1 MTFDARPIA
10 SGLAGLGTRSCNA
23 VADTPRGRWYADA
36 MPPEPSHPKPA
47 VADRFAPTRWSM
59 VVAAAG
65 GDSTN
70 ARKALEHL
78 CETYWYP
85 LYAFVRREGHRADDA
100 QDLTQEFFA
109 RLLEK
114 NWLDAVDREK
124 GKFRSFLLAAM
135 RHFLANEWDRTN
147 RLKRGGGQALL
158 SLDAES
164 AESRYALEPV
174 DRMTADRIYE
184 RRWALTLLEQVLA
197 RLRREFVAAGRE
209 RLFDELKPALTG
221 EKLAYSEIAARL
233 NLNEGAVRV
242 AVHRLR
248 LRYRDL
254 VRAEIAE
261 TVAGEDDVD
270 AEVQH
275 LFAALA
281 G

>member
-1 MTFDARPIA
+1 
-10 SGLAGLGTRSCNA
+10 
-23 VADTPRGRWYADA
+23 
-36 MPPEPSHPKPA
+36 MPPETPLPKP
-47 VADRFAPTRWSM
+47 VEADCFAQTRWSM
-59 VVAAAG
+59 IVAATG
-65 GDSTN
+65 GDSTR
-70 ARKALEHL
+70 ARQALEHL
-78 CETYWYP
+78 CATYWYP
-85 LYAFVRREGHRADDA
+85 LYAFVRRQGHGAADA

-114 NWLDAVDREK
+114 NWLEAVDREQ

-135 RHFLANEWDRTN
+135 RHFLANEWDRAN
-147 RLKRGGGQALL
+147 RLKRGGGQAVL

-164 AESRYALEPV
+164 AEARYALEPA
-174 DRMTADRIYE
+174 DRMSADRIFE

-197 RLRREFVAAGRE
+197 RMRREFLAAGRE
-209 RLFDELKPALTG
+209 KLFEELKAALTG
-221 EKLAYSEIAARL
+221 EKIPYAEIASRL

-248 LRYRDL
+248 VRYRDL
-254 VRAEIAE
+254 IRAEIAE
-261 TVAGEDDVD
+261 TVAGEHEVD

>member
-1 MTFDARPIA
+1 
-10 SGLAGLGTRSCNA
+10 
-23 VADTPRGRWYADA
+23 
-36 MPPEPSHPKPA
+36 MPPETTHPKPA
-47 VADRFAPTRWSM
+47 EADRFAQTRWSM

-65 GDSTN
+65 GDSTK
-70 ARKALEHL
+70 ARRALEHL

-85 LYAFVRREGHRADDA
+85 LYAFVRREGHGADDA

-135 RHFLANEWDRTN
+135 RHFLANEWDRAN
-147 RLKRGGGQALL
+147 RLKRGGGQAVL

-164 AESRYALEPV
+164 AEARYALEPA
-174 DRMTADRIYE
+174 DRMTADRIFE
-184 RRWALTLLEQVLA
+184 RRWALTLLEQVLE
-197 RLRREFVAAGRE
+197 RLRKEFIAAGRC
-209 RLFDELKPALTG
+209 RLFEELKAALTG
-221 EKLAYSEIAARL
+221 EKIPYAEIAARL

-254 VRAEIAE
+254 IRAEIAE
-261 TVAGEDDVD
+261 TVAGEDEVD

-281 G
+281 A